1 MYRMEVWEAVKMY
14 EGLIH
19 RDRHLLEALRINT
32 LMSVL
37 PHTTE
42 PMTTTDIIVYPWDE
56 IETATAPSDEV
67 DIDEL
72 KRLSQQVSQSINS
85 N

>member
-1 MYRMEVWEAVKMY
+1 MY

-56 IETATAPSDEV
+56 IEPATAPSDEV

-72 KRLSQQVSQSINS
+72 KRLSQQVSQSIN
-85 N
+85 NN